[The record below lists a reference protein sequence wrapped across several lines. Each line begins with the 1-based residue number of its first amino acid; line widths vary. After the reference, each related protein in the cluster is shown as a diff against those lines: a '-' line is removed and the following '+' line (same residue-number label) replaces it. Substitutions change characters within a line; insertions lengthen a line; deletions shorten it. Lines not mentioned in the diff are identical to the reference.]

1 MVLDTFFKERK
12 SLSESDISETV
23 LKYIEIWLTTFT
35 AWSLVKFM
43 LENRLAGLS
52 TFYFICLQ
60 IKIITVVKVDV
71 FRSQLT

>member
-12 SLSESDISETV
+12 SKSESDVSENF

-43 LENRLAGLS
+43 LEFRLAGFS

-60 IKIITVVKVDV
+60 IEIITVVKVDV
-71 FRSQLT
+71 FRFQLT